1 MAEQES
7 EQKVTP
13 WEAHAAEGEA
23 KIDYDKLIRKP
34 LVLYRLSQLLEASQ
48 MASVQDCVV
57 LFQVSLAVSKLMMGS
72 CQRLKQHQENHR
84 IISYEEAFS
93 SRTGQASQI

>member
-1 MAEQES
+1 MAEPRAEQGS

-34 LVLYRLSQLLEASQ
+34 L
-48 MASVQDCVV
+48 
-57 LFQVSLAVSKLMMGS
+57 F
-72 CQRLKQHQENHR
+72 
-84 IISYEEAFS
+84 
-93 SRTGQASQI
+93 